1 MIDFVVHDRLA
12 YFSGATAPFTPF
24 LPPFYIR
31 AIVHLT
37 IADVSEH
44 DSSFSVH
51 KKFSVDRDRKVDPQ
65 QQKQFSVYMP
75 LYLCLHA
82 PATRVGSCF
91 GCCAA
96 TGEQSLLGA
105 KYRLDAALD

>member
-24 LPPFYIR
+24 LPPFHIR

-37 IADVSEH
+37 ISDVSEH

-51 KKFSVDRDRKVDPQ
+51 KKFSVYQ
-65 QQKQFSVYMP
+65 GI
-75 LYLCLHA
+75 
-82 PATRVGSCF
+82 VGSHL

-96 TGEQSLLGA
+96 TGEQSMLGA